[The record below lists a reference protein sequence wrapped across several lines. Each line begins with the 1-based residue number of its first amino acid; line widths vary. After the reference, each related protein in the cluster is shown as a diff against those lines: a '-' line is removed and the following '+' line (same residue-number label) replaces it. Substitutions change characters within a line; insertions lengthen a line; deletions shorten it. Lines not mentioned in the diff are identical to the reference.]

1 MNAIGRHLRVD
12 GEVSSEED
20 LTIDGSVTGIVFVR
34 GATLTIGPA
43 AQIEADLRAAEVVVH
58 GTVHGAISASE
69 RIELGSSSCVDG
81 SLSAERIAVADG
93 AQFNGHI
100 DMGRRTIAARVAEYR
115 AGHLVVP

>member
-1 MNAIGRHLRVD
+1 
-12 GEVSSEED
+12 
-20 LTIDGSVTGIVFVR
+20 
-34 GATLTIGPA
+34 
-43 AQIEADLRAAEVVVH
+43 
-58 GTVHGAISASE
+58 
-69 RIELGSSSCVDG
+69 VDG